1 LATAQGQQQP
11 QPLKLVQ
18 TIPLGNVEGRLG
30 HLSIDLKGMR
40 LFVAALGNKTVE
52 VIDLTAGKS
61 VRTIR
66 GLKKPQ
72 GLLYVPESNLLFVAD
87 GDQAAAHVYDGSSYK
102 LIRSESDLKDADG
115 VAYDA
120 RSANTYGVGL
130 VHVGYGS
137 GTEAGIIAM
146 DSKTS
151 KVMFEIPVDG
161 HPESIQFLKAVNRM
175 YVSVAAAGY
184 IAVADSGRRRV
195 SDKWPLPGFKDF
207 FPLAMVKRTNVSS
220 SGAGLRPHW

>member
-1 LATAQGQQQP
+1 
-11 QPLKLVQ
+11 
-18 TIPLGNVEGRLG
+18 
-30 HLSIDLKGMR
+30 M
-40 LFVAALGNKTVE
+40 
-52 VIDLTAGKS
+52 
-61 VRTIR
+61 
-66 GLKKPQ
+66 
-72 GLLYVPESNLLFVAD
+72 
-87 GDQAAAHVYDGSSYK
+87 
-102 LIRSESDLKDADG
+102 IRSESDLKDAEG

-175 YVSVAAAGY
+175 YVSVPAAGY

-195 SDKWPLPGFKDF
+195 SDKWQLPGFKDF
-207 FPLAMVKRTNVSS
+207 FPLAMDEANQRLFVGSRTPPALVVLDTK
-220 SGAGLRPHW
+220 SGKMVPLPAAQARPRRCSFMKHSPD